1 MVGADR
7 AFGRARAQR
16 RGGRVSRVGSLPVRD
31 GASGPSGVGPG
42 AARTKPRAGVTGGS
56 AWWRRLLP
64 QRPGP
69 EGAADLIARVTA
81 VAAELRSG
89 APPPVAWE
97 RGLGVRTVDGLP
109 LLEELVGVTR
119 DPRAAGAVLAAA
131 RLAEEV
137 GAAPAAVLDRMATA
151 LAEEAEADARRRAAF
166 SGPRSTARLLAW
178 LPLVGVV
185 LGLAL
190 GARPDQVLLDGRG
203 GTVLLGL
210 AALLMAVG
218 RWWTARHL
226 AAAAA
231 AGEQDG

>member
-7 AFGRARAQR
+7 AFGRVRARR
-16 RGGRVSRVGSLPVRD
+16 RGCHVSRVGSLPARD
-31 GASGPSGVGPG
+31 GAKGPLGVGAG
-42 AARTKPRAGVTGGS
+42 APCTTPRAGVSGGP
-56 AWWRRLLP
+56 AWWRRLVP

-69 EGAADLIARVTA
+69 EAAADLIARVTA

-109 LLEELVGVTR
+109 VLAELVGVTR

-137 GAAPAAVLDRMATA
+137 GAAPAAMLDRMAAA
-151 LAEEAEADARRRAAF
+151 LAEEAESDARRRAAF
-166 SGPRSTARLLAW
+166 SGPRATARLLAW

-210 AALLMAVG
+210 AVLLMVVG
-218 RWWTARHL
+218 RRWTARHL

-231 AGEQDG
+231 AGERDG